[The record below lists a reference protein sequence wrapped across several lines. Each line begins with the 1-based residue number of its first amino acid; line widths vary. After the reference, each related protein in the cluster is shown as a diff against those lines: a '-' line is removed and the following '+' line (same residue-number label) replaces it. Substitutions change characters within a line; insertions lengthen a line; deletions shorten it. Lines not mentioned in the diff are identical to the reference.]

1 MAVIPERS
9 IRLRGFSSIDLSRI
23 TGSKGEIY
31 FDQNNVSLRIMDGE
45 TQGGKAIVA
54 GVTASDTP
62 PSQPQAGQQ
71 WLRTSTGVL
80 YVWYVDVLGGQW
92 IQPVAD
98 PVGVI
103 PEPETFSLS
112 VATINSLGGVIIDDE
127 SIEIDEE
134 GIISALFTNNFDSP
148 ELLGIT
154 TVSLPSNSINT
165 LSGSTGIV
173 DHDID
178 ALGTTFYH
186 VSVAS
191 NFTANFINLPL
202 TDYQSTTVTLVLD
215 QGSTAYIPNALQIN
229 GAAQTINWLN
239 DEVPAGTANAIDIF
253 SFILLRINESWIVA
267 GSSTSEGA
275 E

>member
-9 IRLRGFSSIDLSRI
+9 IRLRGFSSAELSRI

-31 FDQNNVSLRIMDGE
+31 FDQNNISLRIMDGE
-45 TQGGKAIVA
+45 AKGGKAIVA

-62 PSQPQAGQQ
+62 PTQPQSGQQ

-112 VATINSLGGVIIDDE
+112 AATFNTLGGVIIDDE
-127 SIEIDEE
+127 SIEINED

-154 TVSLPSNSINT
+154 TVSLPSASINT
-165 LSGSTGIV
+165 ITGATGV
-173 DHDID
+173 VNHDID

-186 VSVAS
+186 VNIAS
-191 NFTANFINLPL
+191 DFTANFINVPL
-202 TDYQSTTVTLVLD
+202 TDYQSTTITLVLE
-215 QGSTAYIPNALQIN
+215 QSSTAYIPNALQIN
-229 GAAQTINWLN
+229 GASQTINWIN
-239 DEVPAGTANAIDIF
+239 NEIPAGTADAVDIF
-253 SFILLRINESWIVA
+253 SFILLRINGSWIVA